1 MTDTGANSTYVAAAT
16 VLTQANIGVARQGGN
31 PSSAFLYAVGNSS
44 YLSLNGLSGVANL
57 ITTESNGDLSIDV
70 GGSERMRIA
79 SNGALGFSGA
89 NYGTSGQVLT
99 SNGSGSAPS
108 WQTAGGLPAMTVTS
122 STAISAVAGN
132 HYVVTGASTVTVTL
146 PTSPSAGNV
155 VWITIANG
163 RVDTVVARNGQNI
176 NSLAENMTI
185 DNAYAGVQLR
195 FADATKGWVF
205 T

>member
-1 MTDTGANSTYVAAAT
+1 
-16 VLTQANIGVARQGGN
+16 
-31 PSSAFLYAVGNSS
+31 
-44 YLSLNGLSGVANL
+44 
-57 ITTESNGDLSIDV
+57 
-70 GGSERMRIA
+70 
-79 SNGALGFSGA
+79 
-89 NYGTSGQVLT
+89 
-99 SNGSGSAPS
+99 
-108 WQTAGGLPAMTVTS
+108 MTVTS

-155 VWITIANG
+155 VWITIGNG

-176 NSLAENMTI
+176 NSLAEDMTI